1 MMNLVSGQYAQV
13 ATGFDQLY
21 GPTPVPEPGPGG
33 VRVVADLQPHL
44 PSDRGRTIM
53 DQNSNFNLQVVQGDF
68 PT

>member
-44 PSDRGRTIM
+44 PSDRGV
-53 DQNSNFNLQVVQGDF
+53 L
-68 PT
+68 